1 MGEHDFMK
9 GVDYNNLSP
18 ELINQTMVK
27 PRTESSKPTYEA
39 EKPHETYKPR
49 TFVDHAKQIQSAKPI
64 SSDEEE
70 SEFSPV
76 ESQRPSYELPERR
89 QKSKLLY
96 HEPSEREEKTKNKPL
111 LKEETPDW
119 EKLKQKDEK
128 SPDPKQN
135 IQIGK
140 GRGTDKIPEK
150 DLNLIKRQGDVFPED
165 DKPMQLKPFDSVKP
179 STKDETKYMPYS
191 TEKKGSEIE
200 KRTPKN
206 AETHEKPDS
215 AKPISPDEEESEFS
229 PVESQHPSYELPE
242 RRQKSKLLHYEPSEQ
257 EEKRKNKPSLKEE
270 SPDWEKL
277 KQKDEKSPDPKQNI
291 QIGKGRGSDKTPEK
305 DLNLIKRQ
313 GDVFPE
319 DDKPMQLKPFDSV
332 KPSTK
337 DETKYMPYST
347 EKKGSEIEKRTP
359 KNAETHEKPDS
370 AKPISPDE

>member
-1 MGEHDFMK
+1 MPYSTEKK
-9 GVDYNNLSP
+9 GS
-18 ELINQTMVK
+18 EIEK
-27 PRTESSKPTYEA
+27 RTPKNAETH
-39 EKPHETYKPR
+39 EKP
-49 TFVDHAKQIQSAKPI
+49 DSAKPI
-64 SSDEEE
+64 SPDEEE

-76 ESQRPSYELPERR
+76 ESQHPSYELPGRR

-96 HEPSEREEKTKNKPL
+96 YEPSEQEKKIKNKPL

-119 EKLKQKDEK
+119 DKLKQKDEK
-128 SPDPKQN
+128 SPDPEQN
-135 IQIGK
+135 MQIGK
-140 GRGTDKIPEK
+140 GRGSDKTPEK
-150 DLNLIKRQGDVFPED
+150 DLNLIKRQGDLFPED

-179 STKDETKYMPYS
+179 STKDETKHMPYS

-200 KRTPKN
+200 KRTRKN
-206 AETHEKPDS
+206 AEKQHEKPDS

-347 EKKGSEIEKRTP
+347 EKKGSE
-359 KNAETHEKPDS
+359 
-370 AKPISPDE
+370 

>member
-128 SPDPKQN
+128 SPVPKQN

-140 GRGTDKIPEK
+140 ERG
-150 DLNLIKRQGDVFPED
+150 
-165 DKPMQLKPFDSVKP
+165 
-179 STKDETKYMPYS
+179 
-191 TEKKGSEIE
+191 
-200 KRTPKN
+200 
-206 AETHEKPDS
+206 S
-215 AKPISPDEEESEFS
+215 AKPISSDEEESEFS

-242 RRQKSKLLHYEPSEQ
+242 RRQKSKLLYYEPSEQ
-257 EEKRKNKPSLKEE
+257 EEK
-270 SPDWEKL
+270 
-277 KQKDEKSPDPKQNI
+277 
-291 QIGKGRGSDKTPEK
+291 
-305 DLNLIKRQ
+305 
-313 GDVFPE
+313 
-319 DDKPMQLKPFDSV
+319 
-332 KPSTK
+332 
-337 DETKYMPYST
+337 
-347 EKKGSEIEKRTP
+347 
-359 KNAETHEKPDS
+359 
-370 AKPISPDE
+370 

>member
-96 HEPSEREEKTKNKPL
+96 HEPSEQEEKTKNKPL

-140 GRGTDKIPEK
+140 GRGSDKTPEK

-179 STKDETKYMPYS
+179 STKDETKHMPYS

-200 KRTPKN
+200 KRTRKN
-206 AETHEKPDS
+206 AEKQHEKPDS
-215 AKPISPDEEESEFS
+215 AKPIFSDEEESEFS

-313 GDVFPE
+313 
-319 DDKPMQLKPFDSV
+319 
-332 KPSTK
+332 
-337 DETKYMPYST
+337 
-347 EKKGSEIEKRTP
+347 
-359 KNAETHEKPDS
+359 
-370 AKPISPDE
+370 